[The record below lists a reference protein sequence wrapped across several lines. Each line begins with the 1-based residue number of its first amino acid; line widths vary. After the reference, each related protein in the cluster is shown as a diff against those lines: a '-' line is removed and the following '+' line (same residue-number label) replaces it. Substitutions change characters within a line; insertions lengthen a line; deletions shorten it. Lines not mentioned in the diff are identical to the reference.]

1 MNPLTVLVCQR
12 CGEIIDGEAYYV
24 QRRQSREQ
32 SRRHCARLLPDRA
45 SGPPPAPDGPRLA
58 LTSAAGLVIV
68 LWITL
73 ELELA
78 AVTVVAAMFLRT
90 LTEVLVLA
98 IAALIAAVL
107 LTVVLRPWAYG

>member
-1 MNPLTVLVCQR
+1 
-12 CGEIIDGEAYYV
+12 
-24 QRRQSREQ
+24 
-32 SRRHCARLLPDRA
+32 
-45 SGPPPAPDGPRLA
+45 
-58 LTSAAGLVIV
+58 LVIV

-78 AVTVVAAMFLRT
+78 AVTIVAAMFLRT